1 MNTPSADHL
10 VAPDDERAF
19 VACTLIDDGVSVGLV
34 DPADVYG
41 AELRLVLEAAQRVAG
56 RGSTPDETTV
66 RIELERMGKL
76 ARVGGAAFLAS
87 LTETVPPIW
96 RAADLGYRVRELA
109 AARRARDAHRRI
121 AGAFDRGD
129 IEEARKLEAKLAED
143 ARPPVRHQARTLGD
157 MAWRLINS
165 WNDEGPSLCT
175 LGLPE
180 LDDIF
185 GGMERP
191 SLFVVGADSGVG
203 KSWLALTLALGMAR
217 AGERPGI
224 VSLEDAERLWSAR
237 ALGAMTGIPS
247 GVLRRGTRDRWL
259 VEKCAQGAASLAD
272 LGVRFVDPIACS
284 ADESVSAMT
293 HLVREHGCTVL
304 IADYLQAAEDAHARD
319 LRHGTDANLARMKR
333 GSASLGVPL
342 VLFSQLNRVD
352 ESERWKEPSIKRL
365 KETGSIEIRAD
376 GVLMAWRSEAPPPR
390 PQPDTRSLFARA
402 AKAKGETSAGTLLEF
417 TRTPGGLWEGDM
429 GRAQREQQELWGE
442 AAQ

>member
-1 MNTPSADHL
+1 MTTADNL
-10 VAPDDERAF
+10 VSLDDERAY
-19 VACTLIDDGVSVGLV
+19 VACTLIDGGVSVDLV
-34 DPADVYG
+34 EPADVY
-41 AELRLVLEAAQRVAG
+41 ASDLRLVLEAAQRVAG
-56 RGSTPDETTV
+56 TGSTPDETTT
-66 RIELERMGKL
+66 RIELERMGRL
-76 ARVGGAAFLAS
+76 AHVGGVEFLTA

-96 RAADLGYRVRELA
+96 RASDLGYRVRELA
-109 AARRARDAHRRI
+109 AARRARDAHRKI

-129 IEEARKLEAKLAED
+129 IEDARKLEAKLLAD

-157 MAWRLINS
+157 MAWRLITS
-165 WNDEGPSLCT
+165 WTDESPSLCT

-180 LDDIF
+180 LDDVF

-203 KSWLALTLALGMAR
+203 KSWLALTLAIGMAQ

-237 ALGAMTGIPS
+237 ALGAATGIPS
-247 GVLRRGTRDRWL
+247 GVLRRGTRDPWTIR
-259 VEKCAQGAASLAD
+259 KCTEGAARLAD
-272 LGVRFVDPIACS
+272 LGVHFVDPIACS
-284 ADESVSAMT
+284 ADDAASAMT
-293 HLVREHGCTVL
+293 HLVRERGCTVL
-304 IADYLQAAEDAHARD
+304 IADYLQAAEDESARD
-319 LRHGTDANLARMKR
+319 LRHGTDKNLARMKR
-333 GSASLGVPL
+333 ASASLGVPL

-365 KETGSIEIRAD
+365 KETGSIEIRSD

-390 PQPDTRSLFARA
+390 PQIDNRSLFCRA

-417 TRTPGGLWEGDM
+417 TRAPGGLWEGEI
-429 GRAQREQQELWGE
+429 GRAAREQQELFPE